1 MDLSQYLHP
10 DMIAKLQT
18 GGYIIM
24 LILMI
29 VE

>member
-1 MDLSQYLHP
+1 MDLHQYLNP

-18 GGYIIM
+18 GGYVLM

-29 VE
+29 IE